1 MRQFLSFVLKRERRN
16 NFKLK
21 DMIKNMKWLLLVS
34 LTFMACNNDD
44 NTDTE
49 AEVPVVPGSAVFT
62 KYVALGDSFAAGY
75 SDNALFKKG
84 QEGAYTNI
92 LAQQFVAAG
101 GGAFTTP
108 LMNDNLGGLLLGGN
122 VIAGTRLYFNGQAP
136 VNVAGKPTT
145 EVTAHLTGTFG
156 NLGVPGAKSYHLIA
170 AGYGNTAGVATGQA
184 NPYFARFSSAP
195 TTTVLAD
202 AVVQNPTF
210 FSLFIG
216 GNDVLAYATSGG
228 IGKDQTGNMNPAT
241 YGSNDITDPTVF
253 ANIYSTLAT
262 NLTAKGAKGVV
273 ANLPYITA
281 LPYFTTVPYNP
292 LTAKSLGG
300 DNETVGKATIQAL
313 NTQLYGPLK
322 QALTAFNAGDRIS
335 LLSETASN
343 PVLIKDET
351 LPNLSA
357 QLTAAFTP
365 TLGAQT
371 AAFYGQVFGQARQAK
386 ATDLLVLPARTA
398 IGAAPSAT
406 DSGLGIAP
414 PAPLNKFGVTYP
426 LQDGHVLI
434 PTEIAEIR
442 KATDAY
448 NVTIEAVAKE
458 KGLAFVDT
466 RGVMTQLSSG
476 GVRFGNFTITSNY
489 VTGGAFSLDGVH
501 PSARGYALIANI
513 FIDAINLKYGST
525 LRKVDLGNYP
535 IQYPAAL
542 Q

>member
-1 MRQFLSFVLKRERRN
+1 
-16 NFKLK
+16 
-21 DMIKNMKWLLLVS
+21 MIKNIKWLVLVS

-44 NTDTE
+44 SSDTP

-108 LMNDNLGGLLLGGN
+108 FMNDNLGGLLLGGN
-122 VIAGTRLYFNGQAP
+122 VVAGTRLYFNGQAP

-156 NLGVPGAKSYHLIA
+156 NLGVPGAKSFHLVA
-170 AGYGNTAGVATGQA
+170 AGYGNTVGVATGAA

-195 TTTVLAD
+195 STSVLAD
-202 AVVQNPTF
+202 AIVQNPTF

-241 YGSNDITDPTVF
+241 YGGNDITDPTVF
-253 ANIYSTLAT
+253 ANVYSTLIT
-262 NLTAKGAKGVV
+262 SLTAKGAKGVV

-292 LTAKSLGG
+292 LTAASLGG
-300 DNETVGKATIQAL
+300 SGGEAVGKATIQAL
-313 NTQLYGPLK
+313 NAQLYGPLK
-322 QALTAFNAGDRIS
+322 QALTAFNAGDRIN

-371 AAFYGQVFGQARQAK
+371 AAFYGMVFGQARQAK
-386 ATDLLVLPARTA
+386 ATDLVVLPTRTA
-398 IGAAPSAT
+398 IGAAPTAT
-406 DSGLGIAP
+406 DSGLGFAP
-414 PAPLNKFGVTYP
+414 PSPLNKFGVTYP
-426 LQDGHVLI
+426 LQDTHVLI
-434 PTEIAEIR
+434 PTEIAEIK

-466 RGVMTQLSSG
+466 RAVMTQLSSG
-476 GVRFGNFTITSNY
+476 GVRFGNFTISSTY

-501 PSARGYALIANI
+501 PSARGYGLIANI
-513 FIDAINLKYGST
+513 FIDAINTKYGST
-525 LRKVDLGNYP
+525 LRRVDLGAYP
-535 IQYPAAL
+535 IQYPATL
-542 Q
+542 